1 MHRTQLHVPSAPSSR
16 FLGPLPSGDSL
27 FVLVDYYSRYKV
39 IEIMKSTT
47 GEKTVSCL
55 KKIFSVSGLPLSITT
70 DNGPQFVSDVFSNFM
85 HENQIQY
92 KRTTPLWPQAN
103 GEVERQNR
111 SLMKRIR
118 IAQSEKKNWKEEL
131 ETSLLMYRSVPHS
144 VTGISPAELMFGRKI
159 RTKIPQVRDF
169 HIDDFEVRDRD
180 SELKEKG
187 REYSNAKRGSTDSDI
202 SPGDKVLVKQTQN
215 RDKMTPTFR
224 PEPMTVKAKYG
235 NSLTL
240 DADGVEYKRNITH
253 VKKFLEKHNDPQKV
267 KQNDVESKA
276 ITDDD
281 EKIEMRP
288 SDTEKPGIVE
298 PEHEAKKKNIPV
310 SCRPT
315 DPIF

>member
-1 MHRTQLHVPSAPSSR
+1 M
-16 FLGPLPSGDSL
+16 
-27 FVLVDYYSRYKV
+27 
-39 IEIMKSTT
+39 
-47 GEKTVSCL
+47 
-55 KKIFSVSGLPLSITT
+55 PLSITT
-70 DNGPQFVSDVFSNFM
+70 DNGPQFVSDVFLNFIY
-85 HENQIQY
+85 ENQIQH

-118 IAQSEKKNWKEEL
+118 IAHSEKKNWKEEL
-131 ETSLLMYRSVPHS
+131 ETYLMMYRSVPHS

-159 RTKIPQVRDF
+159 RTKIPQVCDF
-169 HIDDFEVRDRD
+169 HIDDFVVRDRD

-187 REYSNAKRGSTDSDI
+187 RVYSDIKRGSTKSDI
-202 SPGDKVLVKQTQN
+202 LHGDKVLVKQTQN

-253 VKKFLEKHNDPQKV
+253 VKKFLEKHDDPQVV
-267 KQNDVESKA
+267 KPIDLESKA
-276 ITDDD
+276 TTDED

-298 PEHEAKKKNIPV
+298 PEHDIETT
-310 SCRPT
+310 R
-315 DPIF
+315 